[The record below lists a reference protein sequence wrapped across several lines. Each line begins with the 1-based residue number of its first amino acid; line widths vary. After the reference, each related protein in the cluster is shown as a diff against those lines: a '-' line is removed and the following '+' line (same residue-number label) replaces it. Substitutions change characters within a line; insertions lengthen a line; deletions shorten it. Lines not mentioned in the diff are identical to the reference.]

1 MRRLESEEILRS
13 FIQRILNLIA
23 SIEIEGQSSSMSIES
38 KFAKLP
44 NSNLVSIIEVAERG
58 KAQELLVIKKIC
70 AIEKA
75 IVKGRCEVLRGF
87 SKQRE
92 NKKNV

>member
-1 MRRLESEEILRS
+1 
-13 FIQRILNLIA
+13 
-23 SIEIEGQSSSMSIES
+23 MSIEL

-44 NSNLVSIIEVAERG
+44 NLNLVSIIEVAERE

-75 IVKGRCEVLRGF
+75 IVKGRREVLRGF

-92 NKKNV
+92 EKKNEWTCH